1 MNLRFVIIAGLM
13 ALNVAAFAADS
24 FVKAKPVWI
33 KGEENAWNSFCALRC
48 RYNSDSTS
56 AALLRVTAAYD
67 YRVKLN
73 GRFVGFGPIRGPK
86 GLFRID
92 EWKLSV
98 RPGEN
103 VVEIETAGYNC
114 NSYYF
119 INQTAFVQAELLVDG
134 GVAAST
140 GNGGGFEPFD
150 AGRIRKVPRFS
161 GQRTFIDAWRVGDKR
176 KSPEVLV
183 EQLSRKYEARP
194 IPYPDF
200 ALNKSFRPI
209 RKEKLKKDE
218 SRKIVKQRFIEPNE
232 SPWRHQFRLEDL
244 ETNPY
249 YDLQRH
255 ARERVN
261 GDMSHLGGLESV
273 TFEGD
278 RNASGFIGLKVKV
291 LKPSRIVLS
300 WDEILG
306 AKGVLNYSRLDC
318 AAVAEWRVESAG
330 EYELET
336 FEPYAAK
343 YIDVAVLEGEVE
355 IDSLWVRTYVSPLSD
370 RASFRASD
378 KALERIFNAAKESYR
393 ANAVD
398 GFTDCPTRERAY
410 WSGDTFF
417 TARAA
422 GWLSGDGSV
431 ERMFLSNFLLKDGFD
446 WSKYDSKGVDMTG
459 AIPALYPGEIVWGNF
474 IPNYMMWL
482 VMQLEEY
489 VGRYGDREF
498 AIQAKPAVLGMI
510 RFLRKFKNGDGLL
523 ERLPGWV
530 FVEWSKANQ
539 LVQDVNYPSNM
550 MYARMLKACAN
561 IYDMP
566 EMAAEAKAVRTEVLR
581 QSWMGEW
588 FCDNA
593 CRQADGSLKL
603 SGECTET
610 CQYCAFFFGT
620 VTRQSHPKLWK
631 RLLDEFGPNRVK
643 KGLHKRIWPANFI
656 FGTCERLELLSQA
669 GRSGQILQET
679 RDWFLTMA
687 DRTGT
692 LWEHLD
698 TRASCCHGFAAIASE
713 YLFRDVLG
721 VRRIDRMSKT
731 VVVEPSPDVPL
742 DWCEGDVP
750 LSSSEK
756 MSVKWRKVGAS
767 VLVDVELPCG
777 WSRK

>member
-1 MNLRFVIIAGLM
+1 MNMRFVIIAGLM

-48 RYNSDSTS
+48 RYNSDSTL

-134 GVAAST
+134 VVAAST

-232 SPWRHQFRLEDL
+232 SPWRQQFRLEDL

-510 RFLRKFKNGDGLL
+510 CFLRKFKNSDGLL
-523 ERLPGWV
+523 EKLPGWV

-550 MYARMLKACAN
+550 MYARMLETCAN

-566 EMAAEAKAVRTEVLR
+566 EMAAEAKAVRAEVLR
-581 QSWMGEW
+581 QSWTGEW